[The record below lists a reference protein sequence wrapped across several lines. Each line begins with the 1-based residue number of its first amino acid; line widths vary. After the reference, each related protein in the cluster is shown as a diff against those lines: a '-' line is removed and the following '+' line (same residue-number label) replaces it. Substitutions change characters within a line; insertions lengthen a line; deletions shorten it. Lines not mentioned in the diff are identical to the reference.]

1 MLREETNR
9 TAEPGLTA
17 LLRQL
22 GAESTALIRNEIS
35 LAKLEAGE
43 IARVAALEG
52 AKVGASIALAAVGGL
67 AIVAWLILGLG
78 RVLGDH
84 YATAALIV
92 GCLFLI
98 VGGVFAKRGITELR
112 AGRLKPAET
121 IETLVEDKQWAAQ
134 KTRDFRSNIARHAG
148 AEHDNR

>member
-1 MLREETNR
+1 MLRDDTNR

-22 GAESTALIRNEIS
+22 GTESTALIRNEIA

-67 AIVAWLILGLG
+67 AIVAWLILALG
-78 RVLGDH
+78 NVMGDH
-84 YATAALIV
+84 YASAALII
-92 GCLFLI
+92 GCIFLV
-98 VGGVFAKRGITELR
+98 VGGLFAKRGISALR
-112 AGRLKPAET
+112 AGGLQPEET
-121 IETLVEDKQWAAQ
+121 IETLVEDKRWAAQ
-134 KTRDFRSNIARHAG
+134 QLKEFKSEIASHPG
-148 AEHDNR
+148 DPS

>member
-22 GAESTALIRNEIS
+22 GAESTALIRNEIA

-43 IARVAALEG
+43 VARVAALEG

-67 AIVAWLILGLG
+67 AIVAWLILALG
-78 RVLGDH
+78 NLLGQH
-84 YATAALIV
+84 YATSALIV
-92 GCLFLI
+92 GCIFLA
-98 VGGVFAKRGITELR
+98 VGSVLARRGINVLR
-112 AGRLKPAET
+112 AGGLRPVET
-121 IETLVEDKQWAAQ
+121 IETLVEDKKWAAQ
-134 KTRDFRSNIARHAG
+134 QIKEFRARHD
-148 AEHDNR
+148 ER